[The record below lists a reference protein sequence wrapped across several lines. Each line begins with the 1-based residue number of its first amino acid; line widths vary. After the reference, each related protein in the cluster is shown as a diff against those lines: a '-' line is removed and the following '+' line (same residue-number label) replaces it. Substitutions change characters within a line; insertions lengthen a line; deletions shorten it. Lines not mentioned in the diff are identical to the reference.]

1 MGKAPTP
8 GAGRREDAEA
18 NGNGGF
24 NMHRT
29 SSPVV
34 SAALVALTCAFA
46 TGCGGAGQ
54 APSAS
59 THTTDTVSASSTD
72 SGSSG
77 WAKRASTICTEALAD
92 DSHELV
98 NHLDARHIKQ
108 HGMAIVAAGSKLDAL
123 GAPAGADP
131 GAYAHMIE
139 LYKKSAVYPA
149 SPSASW
155 RRGTTAT
162 PRPSTPSGS
171 TSPTRPTAWLSGSAP
186 GRATGSG

>member
-1 MGKAPTP
+1 
-8 GAGRREDAEA
+8 EA

-77 WAKRASTICTEALAD
+77 WARRASTICTEALAD

-139 LYKKSAVYPA
+139 LYKKSAVYHGLA
-149 SPSASW
+149 LRELAQGNDGNAAAEYAVGLDLADKAD
-155 RRGTTAT
+155 RLAVGFGA
-162 PRPSTPSGS
+162 GS
-171 TSPTRPTAWLSGSAP
+171 CNRFGMNL
-186 GRATGSG
+186 